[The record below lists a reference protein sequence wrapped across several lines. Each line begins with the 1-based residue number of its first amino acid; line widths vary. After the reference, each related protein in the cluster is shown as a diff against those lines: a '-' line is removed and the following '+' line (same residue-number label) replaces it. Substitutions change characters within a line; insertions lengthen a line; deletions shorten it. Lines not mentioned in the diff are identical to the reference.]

1 MGDSSLNFNGPLNF
15 EGGIQN
21 FGGQNT
27 NTQQNNYLDPGA
39 LQRIE
44 TELAALRESVPD
56 RDLAD
61 REITAIR
68 EGLRQPSPENRKRV
82 DAALQRLS
90 ANAGNTRTAAEALAA
105 IGALLTAHWPF

>member
-1 MGDSSLNFNGPLNF
+1 MNDPSMNFNGPLNF

-21 FGGQNT
+21 FGGTNT

-39 LQRIE
+39 LRRIE
-44 TELAALRESVPD
+44 AELAALRDAVPD

-68 EGLRQPSPENRKRV
+68 EDLRQPSPEGRKRV

-90 ANAGNTRTAAEALAA
+90 TNAGNARTATEALTA